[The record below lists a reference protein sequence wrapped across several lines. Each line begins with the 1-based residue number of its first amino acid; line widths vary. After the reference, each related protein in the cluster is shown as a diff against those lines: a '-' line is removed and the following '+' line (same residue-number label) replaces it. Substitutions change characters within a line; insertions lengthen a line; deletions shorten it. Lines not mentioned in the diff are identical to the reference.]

1 MQVKAVW
8 ENKKQYLDLLL
19 LADEQESMIDRYL
32 ERGAM
37 FALFDDG
44 LRTVCVVT
52 DEGGGVLE
60 VKNLATVPQFQG
72 QGWGRQMLAWLTDAV
87 VFGNRTLLRIFFWK
101 TMIIQYMKQESSC
114 EI

>member
-32 ERGAM
+32 ERGTM
-37 FALFDDG
+37 FALYDDG

-60 VKNLATVPQFQG
+60 VKPGHCAAVSGPGLGPANAGLV
-72 QGWGRQMLAWLTDAV
+72 GRFLP
-87 VFGNRTLLRIFFWK
+87 R
-101 TMIIQYMKQESSC
+101 
-114 EI
+114 EIPDNAGGDGG

>member
-1 MQVKAVW
+1 MGLMQVKTVK

-32 ERGAM
+32 ERGTM

-72 QGWGRQMLAWLTDAV
+72 QGWGRQKLA
-87 VFGNRTLLRIFFWK
+87 G
-101 TMIIQYMKQESSC
+101 
-114 EI
+114 